1 MSLWTRFTSFF
12 GVKATAAMDRL
23 EDPRETLELAYRKQL
38 EAVADAR
45 RGVADVLTSEKR
57 LELESESLRSTGERH
72 SLAAA
77 EAVSAGDDAVAR
89 RALEREAI
97 ATMQR
102 DRLANEVA
110 QVRAQRVALESLA
123 ERMQQQAE
131 FFRTEKLALGARY
144 AAARATSRAG
154 ENVTGLSSGMEEVA
168 AMVERAQEKAREAQ
182 ARAAALMQLAGS
194 DTVSGADAQIDEAR
208 IDARLK
214 ALKDGGAGEGNR
226 LPGTVD

>member
-1 MSLWTRFTSFF
+1 MSVWTRFVSFF

-38 EAVADAR
+38 DAVADAR

-57 LELESESLRSTGERH
+57 LELEAESLRATGDRFAR
-72 SLAAA
+72 SAA
-77 EAVSAGDDAVAR
+77 EAASAGDDAAAR

-97 ATMQR
+97 AATQR
-102 DRLANEVA
+102 ERLETEVV

-123 ERMQQQAE
+123 ERMQQRADM
-131 FFRTEKLALGARY
+131 FRTEKLALGARY
-144 AAARATSRAG
+144 AAARATTRAG
-154 ENVTGLSSGMEEVA
+154 ENVTGLSSGMEDVA

-194 DTVSGADAQIDEAR
+194 DASASNVRVDEAR
-208 IDARLK
+208 IEARLR
-214 ALKDGGAGEGNR
+214 ALKDGASDENR
-226 LPGTVD
+226 LPRGAE

>member
-1 MSLWTRFTSFF
+1 MSLWTRFASFF

-57 LELESESLRSTGERH
+57 LELEAESLRATGERFAR
-72 SLAAA
+72 SAA
-77 EAVSAGDDAVAR
+77 EAAAAGDDAAAR

-97 ATMQR
+97 AATR
-102 DRLANEVA
+102 RERLESEIV

-123 ERMQQQAE
+123 ERLQQRADT
-131 FFRTEKLALGARY
+131 FRTEKLALGARY
-144 AAARATSRAG
+144 AAARATTRAG
-154 ENVTGLSSGMEEVA
+154 ENVTGLSSGMEDVA

-194 DTVSGADAQIDEAR
+194 DASASNVRVDEAR
-208 IDARLK
+208 IEARLS
-214 ALKDGGAGEGNR
+214 ALKDGASGEHR
-226 LPGTVD
+226 LPPGAE